1 MPPELLR
8 SWGGGGGGGGGGYKN
23 GVNIVELWSKD
34 YIHVDKLWHFHT
46 FTPLQI

>member
-8 SWGGGGGGGGGGYKN
+8 SWGGGGGGHEN

-34 YIHVDKLWHFHT
+34 YIHVDKL
-46 FTPLQI
+46 PLNL